1 MSKAID
7 GVFIIDK
14 ERANIERA
22 VQTIYHHILRD
33 YIAEAN
39 RREVM
44 SNLYN
49 FFKDSDVV
57 IVSKPEWLQYQEWL
71 KTLIDGMSLTANPI
85 VIKE

>member
-33 YIAEAN
+33 YIAEVN

-44 SNLYN
+44 NNLYN
-49 FFKDSDVV
+49 FFKDGDIV
-57 IVSKPEWLQYQEWL
+57 IISKPEWRQYQEWQ
-71 KTLIDGMSLTANPI
+71 KTLIDNMMKANPI